1 MYRRIL
7 LGCDPDGLAR
17 AAVPAVAALARD
29 FHAEV
34 LVVAAEEMTGRPACR
49 AVTEAW
55 LDRVAGELSY
65 RHVAARRELR
75 RARRGA
81 VANELVAA
89 ARGWGADLIAL
100 GTHRR
105 GDLEGLLVGSV
116 GHQVATRIDTPVLF
130 VGGPRAGDA
139 PDRAA
144 PRRRVLVAVDD
155 SEPAE
160 AAVRAAADL
169 ATAETAIRM
178 VHALGVGTLGAP
190 PADPPAA
197 EAVGREL
204 LGRAESILEAAGR
217 SAECELLPGA
227 GPVGERLARAA
238 DAFDADLIVLGSRR
252 LTDFGGLLLGSVA
265 HDVIHRTNRPVFL
278 AEHPHDRVGEPAETR
293 EGTTTSG

>member
-1 MYRRIL
+1 MYQRIL
-7 LGCDPDGLAR
+7 LGSDPDGLAR

-34 LVVAAEEMTGRPACR
+34 RVVAAEEMTGRPACR

-65 RHVAARRELR
+65 RNVAVRRELR

-89 ARGWGADLIAL
+89 ARGWDADLIVL

-105 GDLEGLLVGSV
+105 GDLQGLLVGSV
-116 GHQVATRIDTPVLF
+116 AHQVAARIDTPILV
-130 VGGPRAGDA
+130 VGAPRPGDA
-139 PDRAA
+139 ADGAS
-144 PRRRVLVAVDD
+144 PRRRILLAVDD
-155 SEPAE
+155 TEPAE

-169 ATAETAIRM
+169 AGPGTEIRM
-178 VHALGVGTLGAP
+178 VHALGTREDGPEPEVA
-190 PADPPAA
+190 
-197 EAVGREL
+197 GREL
-204 LGRAESILEAAGR
+204 LVRAGTILEAAGLA
-217 SAECELLPGA
+217 AEVELLSGSE
-227 GPVGERLARAA
+227 PVAERIARAA
-238 DAFDADLIVLGSRR
+238 DAFGADLIVLGSRR

-278 AEHPHDRVGEPAETR
+278 AEHPHTGAARPEETR
-293 EGTTTSG
+293 EGTATSR